1 MNKLKLKLKPIL
13 EKVKNFLYK
22 LYARSYGMDYLN
34 KVLLISSFALSLL
47 DIFIKGPIIYALSM
61 ILFIIFLLRFFSTK
75 KFKRSEENRKFRNF
89 IKFYEQKWNHRKT
102 HRVYKCKQCGQ
113 LIRVPKGVG
122 KVEVTCPKCGNKQEH
137 RA

>member
-1 MNKLKLKLKPIL
+1 MNKIKAYIKNVL
-13 EKVKNFLYK
+13 EKVKNFLFR
-22 LYARSYGMDYLN
+22 LYAKSYGMDDLN
-34 KVLLISSFALSLL
+34 KVLLISSFVLSLL
-47 DIFIKGPIIYALSM
+47 DMFIKGTFIYALSM
-61 ILFIIFLLRFFSTK
+61 ITFIAFLFRFFSTK
-75 KFKRSEENRKFRNF
+75 KFKRSEENRKFRNS

-113 LIRVPKGVG
+113 FIRVPKGVG

>member
-1 MNKLKLKLKPIL
+1 MDKLKAKLKPVL

-22 LYARSYGMDYLN
+22 LYARSYGMDDLN
-34 KVLLISSFALSLL
+34 KVLLISSFVLSLF
-47 DIFIKGPIIYALSM
+47 DIFIKGSIVYALSM
-61 ILFIIFLLRFFSTK
+61 ILFIVFLFRFFSTK

-113 LIRVPKGVG
+113 FIRIPKGVG
-122 KVEVTCPKCGNKQEH
+122 KVEVTCPKCGSKQEH